1 MCKQSLVFDIYGNK
15 LIEEYNK
22 SVYTLYADNNGQKI
36 VVNDKSNDVVIYTK
50 DLILES
56 KRIRNLKAVYCE

>member
-1 MCKQSLVFDIYGNK
+1 VCKQSLVFDIYGNK

-22 SVYTLYADNNGQKI
+22 SVYTLYDDNNGQKI